1 MDDSRTAAMNR
12 FIADCGWS
20 GAAVTSLVPDASF
33 RRYHRLDHDGRQAML
48 MDAPPGKE
56 DLTAFVLMTSHLHK
70 LGVRCP
76 TIYRSDLSTGF
87 ALIEDLGD
95 LTFTRLLEQGNDETF
110 LYSRAIRLLAALH
123 NHPDA
128 RRINLGHYDFDQFIQ
143 EALLFT
149 DWYLPAI
156 TQRRTGRRLRED
168 YIEAWRLIHQGLS
181 PGEETLVLRDY
192 HVDNLMQADDDCA
205 VLDYQDALIG
215 PPVYDVVS
223 LLEDARRDVSRDL
236 GREMTELYLSLREGV
251 DPDAFLHHCTVWGA
265 QRHAKVAGIFTR
277 LWIRDGK
284 PVYLKHIPRVL
295 GYLERSMAN
304 DVLKPVRDWFHAL
317 RIELAPVETGLDRK
331 RLLDRS
337 GP

>member
-1 MDDSRTAAMNR
+1 MNR
-12 FIADCGWS
+12 FMADCGWS

-33 RRYHRLDHDGRQAML
+33 RRYHRLDHDGRRAMI

-56 DLTAFVLMTSHLHK
+56 DLTAFISMTSHLHR
-70 LGVRCP
+70 LEVRCP

-95 LTFTRLLEQGNDETF
+95 LTFTRLLEQGNDETPF
-110 LYSRAIRLLAALH
+110 YSRAIRLLAALH

-156 TQRRTGRRLRED
+156 TERRTDRHLREE
-168 YIEAWRLIHQGLS
+168 YIEAWRLVHQGL
-181 PGEETLVLRDY
+181 PPEEETLVLRDY

-215 PPVYDVVS
+215 SPAYDVVS

-236 GREMTELYLSLREGV
+236 SRQMTGLYLSLREGT
-251 DPDAFLHHCTVWGA
+251 DADAFLHHCTVWGA

-277 LWIRDGK
+277 LWVRDGK

-295 GYLERSMAN
+295 DYLERSMAN

-317 RIELAPVETGLDRK
+317 QIEPAPVGTGLDRK
-331 RLLDRS
+331 HLLDRC